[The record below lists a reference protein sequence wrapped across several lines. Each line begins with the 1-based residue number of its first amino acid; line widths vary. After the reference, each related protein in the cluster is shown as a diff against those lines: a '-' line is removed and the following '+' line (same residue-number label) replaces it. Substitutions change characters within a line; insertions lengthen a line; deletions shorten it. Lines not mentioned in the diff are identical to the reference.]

1 MVQHEPFES
10 RAKAIEE
17 GLDIKSTLIMVELSA
32 HRQMVKDTDQGAELR
47 SQIKE
52 LEKLLYA
59 YRNGSIKEKER

>member
-1 MVQHEPFES
+1 
-10 RAKAIEE
+10 
-17 GLDIKSTLIMVELSA
+17 
-32 HRQMVKDTDQGAELR
+32 MVKDTDQGAELR